1 MPDRENTF
9 VRAADPP
16 AGADDPNQAL
26 LSVVIPAQNEAEN
39 LGPTVEELTG
49 ALEEEGIPFE
59 IVLVIDNSTDGTQQV
74 AERLA
79 ATQPGVRLVPGMRL
93 AGFGRAIRA
102 GLAVFRGD
110 VVVIVMADRSDDPR
124 DVVRYYRKIEEGYD
138 CVFGSRFRRASQVSG
153 YPPLKLVVNRIVN
166 RGIQLLFWTGFN
178 DLTNAFKAY
187 RRHVILEC
195 GPYSSSHFNLTLEMS
210 LNALVR
216 RYHIAE
222 IPIHW
227 YGRTWGASNLS
238 MFNMGRRYLSV
249 LLKLFFERMLISD
262 DILEE
267 RLVERTWNADRLRVL
282 EERVAKLEAAVE
294 RSAGPGGPPG
304 ARDEGS

>member
-1 MPDRENTF
+1 MC
-9 VRAADPP
+9 
-16 AGADDPNQAL
+16 G
-26 LSVVIPAQNEAEN
+26 
-39 LGPTVEELTG
+39 
-49 ALEEEGIPFE
+49 
-59 IVLVIDNSTDGTQQV
+59 
-74 AERLA
+74 
-79 ATQPGVRLVPGMRL
+79 
-93 AGFGRAIRA
+93 
-102 GLAVFRGD
+102 
-110 VVVIVMADRSDDPR
+110 DDPR

-138 CVFGSRFRRASQVSG
+138 CVFGSRFRRGSQVLG
-153 YPPLKLVVNRIVN
+153 YPPLKLIVNRIVN
-166 RGIQLLFWTGFN
+166 RGIQLLFWTRFN

-227 YGRTWGASNLS
+227 YGRTWGSSNLS

-282 EERVAKLEAAVE
+282 EERVAKLEDAGE
-294 RSAGPGGPPG
+294 RSAAPAGQGDPPG
-304 ARDEGS
+304 APDEGS